1 MNNTISEV
9 SEIQVSYKPNKIVSS
24 KIATSFDAVQII
36 RKFWNE
42 ETIEMQE
49 EVKVILLNN
58 SNCVL
63 GIYNLSKGGI
73 TSSLVDIRLVLSV
86 ALKCLAQGIILV
98 HNHPS
103 GNLKPSSADLDI
115 VKKLKESCKIMD
127 INLFD
132 SIIITK
138 ESYMSFADDGLIW
151 AD

>member
-9 SEIQVSYKPNKIVSS
+9 SEIQVSYKPNKILSS
-24 KIATSFDAVQII
+24 KITTSFDAIQII

-42 ETIEMQE
+42 ETIQMQE

-58 SNCVL
+58 LNCVL

-73 TSSLVDIRLVLSV
+73 TSSLVDVRLILSV
-86 ALKCLAQGIILV
+86 ALKCLATGIILV

-103 GNLKPSSADLDI
+103 GNIKPSSADLSI
-115 VKKLKESCKIMD
+115 VKKLNESCRLMD
-127 INLFD
+127 ITLFD

-138 ESYMSFADDGLIW
+138 ENYMSFADDGLL
-151 AD
+151 

>member
-9 SEIQVSYKPNKIVSS
+9 SEIQVSYKPNKNIDL
-24 KIATSFDAVQII
+24 KITTSFDAVQII

-73 TSSLVDIRLVLSV
+73 TSSLVDVRLVLSV

-103 GNLKPSSADLDI
+103 GNLKPSSSDLDI
-115 VKKLKESCKIMD
+115 VKKLKDSCKIID
-127 INLFD
+127 ITLFD

-138 ESYMSFADDGLIW
+138 ESYMSFADDGLL
-151 AD
+151 

>member
-9 SEIQVSYKPNKIVSS
+9 SEIQVSYKPNKMVSS

-73 TSSLVDIRLVLSV
+73 TSSLVDVRLVLSV

-115 VKKLKESCKIMD
+115 VKKLKDSCKIID
-127 INLFD
+127 ITLFD
-132 SIIITK
+132 SIIITQ
-138 ESYMSFADDGLIW
+138 ESYMSFADDGLL
-151 AD
+151 

>member
-9 SEIQVSYKPNKIVSS
+9 SEIQVSYKPNKIVCSR
-24 KIATSFDAVQII
+24 IATSFDAVQII

-73 TSSLVDIRLVLSV
+73 TSSLVDVRLVLSV
-86 ALKCLAQGIILV
+86 ALKCLAPGIILV

-103 GNLKPSSADLDI
+103 GNLKPSSTDLNI
-115 VKKLKESCKIMD
+115 VKKLNESCKLMD
-127 INLFD
+127 ITLFD

-138 ESYMSFADDGLIW
+138 ESYMSFADEGLI
-151 AD
+151 

>member
-9 SEIQVSYKPNKIVSS
+9 SEIQVSYKPNKMVSS
-24 KIATSFDAVQII
+24 KITTSFDAVQII

-73 TSSLVDIRLVLSV
+73 TSSLVDVRLVLSV
-86 ALKCLAQGIILV
+86 ALKCLSPGIILV

-103 GNLKPSSADLDI
+103 GNLKPSLADLDI

-138 ESYMSFADDGLIW
+138 ESFMSFADDGLL
-151 AD
+151 

>member
-1 MNNTISEV
+1 MNKTISEV
-9 SEIQVSYKPNKIVSS
+9 SEIQVSYKPNKIASS

-73 TSSLVDIRLVLSV
+73 TSSLVDVRLVLSV
-86 ALKCLAQGIILV
+86 ALKCLSPGIILV

-138 ESYMSFADDGLIW
+138 ESFMSFADDGLL
-151 AD
+151 

>member
-1 MNNTISEV
+1 MNNIIPEV
-9 SEIQVSYKPNKIVSS
+9 SEIHVSYKPNKMVSS

-58 SNCVL
+58 SNYVL

-73 TSSLVDIRLVLSV
+73 TSSLVDVRLVLSV
-86 ALKCLAQGIILV
+86 ALKCLSPGIILV

-115 VKKLKESCKIMD
+115 VKKLKEGCKIMD

-138 ESYMSFADDGLIW
+138 ESFMSFADDGLL
-151 AD
+151 

>member
-86 ALKCLAQGIILV
+86 ALKCLAPGIILV

-103 GNLKPSSADLDI
+103 GNLKPSSADLNI
-115 VKKLKESCKIMD
+115 VKKLMDSCKIMD
-127 INLFD
+127 ITLFD

-138 ESYMSFADDGLIW
+138 ESFMSFADDGLL
-151 AD
+151 

>member
-1 MNNTISEV
+1 MNNIISEV
-9 SEIQVSYKPNKIVSS
+9 SEIQVSYKPNKIASS

-36 RKFWNE
+36 RKFWNQ

-73 TSSLVDIRLVLSV
+73 TSSLVDVRLVLSV
-86 ALKCLAQGIILV
+86 ALKCLSPGIILV

-127 INLFD
+127 INLLD

-138 ESYMSFADDGLIW
+138 ESFMSFADDGLL
-151 AD
+151 

>member
-86 ALKCLAQGIILV
+86 ALKCLSQGIILV

-103 GNLKPSSADLDI
+103 GNLKPSSADLNI
-115 VKKLKESCKIMD
+115 VKKLNESCKLMD
-127 INLFD
+127 IALVD

-138 ESYMSFADDGLIW
+138 ENYISFADDGLL
-151 AD
+151 

>member
-73 TSSLVDIRLVLSV
+73 TSSLVDVRLVLSV
-86 ALKCLAQGIILV
+86 ALKCLSPGIILV

-103 GNLKPSSADLDI
+103 GNLKPSLADLDI

-138 ESYMSFADDGLIW
+138 ESFMSFADDGLL
-151 AD
+151 

>member
-1 MNNTISEV
+1 MNKTISEV

-73 TSSLVDIRLVLSV
+73 TSSLIDIRLVLSV
-86 ALKCLAQGIILV
+86 ALKCLASGIILV

-103 GNLKPSSADLDI
+103 GNSKPSSADFNI
-115 VKKLKESCKIMD
+115 VKKLNESCKLVD
-127 INLFD
+127 ITLFD

-138 ESYMSFADDGLIW
+138 ESYMSFADDGLL
-151 AD
+151 

>member
-24 KIATSFDAVQII
+24 KITTSFDAVQII

-42 ETIEMQE
+42 ETIQMQE

-58 SNCVL
+58 SSHVL
-63 GIYNLSKGGI
+63 GIYNLSKGGM
-73 TSSLVDIRLVLSV
+73 TSSLVDVRIILSV
-86 ALKCLAQGIILV
+86 ALKCLATGIIMV

-103 GNLKPSSADLDI
+103 GNLKPSSADLNI
-115 VKKLKESCKIMD
+115 VKKLNESCKLMD
-127 INLFD
+127 ITLFD

-138 ESYMSFADDGLIW
+138 ESYMSFADDGLL
-151 AD
+151 

>member
-9 SEIQVSYKPNKIVSS
+9 SEIQVSYKPNKNIHL
-24 KIATSFDAVQII
+24 KITTSFDAVQII

-86 ALKCLAQGIILV
+86 ALKCLAPGIILV

-103 GNLKPSSADLDI
+103 GNLKPSSADLNI
-115 VKKLKESCKIMD
+115 VKKLNESCKLMD
-127 INLFD
+127 IALVD

-138 ESYMSFADDGLIW
+138 ENYMSFADDGLL
-151 AD
+151 

>member
-1 MNNTISEV
+1 MNNTIAEV
-9 SEIQVSYKPNKIVSS
+9 SEIQVSYKSNKTVSS

-42 ETIEMQE
+42 ETIQMQE

-73 TSSLVDIRLVLSV
+73 TSSLVDVRLVLSV
-86 ALKCLAQGIILV
+86 ALKCLAPGIILV

-103 GNLKPSSADLDI
+103 GNLKPSSADLKI
-115 VKKLKESCKIMD
+115 VKKLNESCKLMD
-127 INLFD
+127 IALLD
-132 SIIITK
+132 SIIITQ
-138 ESYMSFADDGLIW
+138 ESYMSFADVGLL
-151 AD
+151 

>member
-138 ESYMSFADDGLIW
+138 ESYMSFADDGLI
-151 AD
+151 

>member
-9 SEIQVSYKPNKIVSS
+9 SEIQVSYKPNKIVNA
-24 KIATSFDAVQII
+24 KITTSFDAVQII

-42 ETIEMQE
+42 ETIQMQE

-73 TSSLVDIRLVLSV
+73 TSSLVDVRLVLAV
-86 ALKCLAQGIILV
+86 ALKCLSPGIILV

-103 GNLKPSSADLDI
+103 GNLKPSSADLSI
-115 VKKLKESCKIMD
+115 VKKLNESCKLMD
-127 INLFD
+127 ITLFD

-138 ESYMSFADDGLIW
+138 ESYVSFTDEGLI
-151 AD
+151 

>member
-9 SEIQVSYKPNKIVSS
+9 SEIQVSYKPNKMVSS

-58 SNCVL
+58 SNYVL

-73 TSSLVDIRLVLSV
+73 TSSLVDVRLVLSV
-86 ALKCLAQGIILV
+86 ALKCLSPGIILV

-115 VKKLKESCKIMD
+115 VKKLKEGCKIMD
-127 INLFD
+127 NNLFD
-132 SIIITK
+132 SIIITN
-138 ESYMSFADDGLIW
+138 ESYMSFADDGLL
-151 AD
+151 

>member
-9 SEIQVSYKPNKIVSS
+9 SEIQVSYKPNKNIDL
-24 KIATSFDAVQII
+24 KITTSFDAVQII

-73 TSSLVDIRLVLSV
+73 TSSLVDVRLVLSV

-103 GNLKPSSADLDI
+103 GNLKPSSADLTI
-115 VKKLKESCKIMD
+115 VEKLKDSCKLMD
-127 INLFD
+127 IALLD
-132 SIIITK
+132 SIIITQ
-138 ESYMSFADDGLIW
+138 ESYMSFTDDGLL
-151 AD
+151 

>member
-9 SEIQVSYKPNKIVSS
+9 SEIQVSYKPNKNIDL
-24 KIATSFDAVQII
+24 KITTSFDAVQII

-73 TSSLVDIRLVLSV
+73 TSSLVDVRLVLSV
-86 ALKCLAQGIILV
+86 ALKCLAPCIILV

-103 GNLKPSSADLDI
+103 GNLKPSSADLNI
-115 VKKLKESCKIMD
+115 VKKLNESCKLLD
-127 INLFD
+127 ISLLD

-138 ESYMSFADDGLIW
+138 ESYMSFADKELI
-151 AD
+151 

>member
-58 SNCVL
+58 SNYVL

-73 TSSLVDIRLVLSV
+73 TSSLVDVRLVLSV
-86 ALKCLAQGIILV
+86 ALKCLTPGIILV

-103 GNLKPSSADLDI
+103 GNLKPSSTDLNI
-115 VKKLKESCKIMD
+115 VKKLNEGCKLMD
-127 INLFD
+127 ITLFD

-138 ESYMSFADDGLIW
+138 ENYMSFADDGLL
-151 AD
+151 

>member
-9 SEIQVSYKPNKIVSS
+9 SEIQVSYKPNKVAST
-24 KIATSFDAVQII
+24 KITTSFDAVQII

-58 SNCVL
+58 SNSVL

-73 TSSLVDIRLVLSV
+73 TSSLVDVRLVLSV
-86 ALKCLAQGIILV
+86 ALKCLSPGIILV

-138 ESYMSFADDGLIW
+138 ESFMSFADNGLL
-151 AD
+151 

>member
-138 ESYMSFADDGLIW
+138 ESYMSFADDGLV
-151 AD
+151 

>member
-1 MNNTISEV
+1 MNKTISEV
-9 SEIQVSYKPNKIVSS
+9 SEIQVSYKPNKIVIS

-138 ESYMSFADDGLIW
+138 ESYMSFADDGLI
-151 AD
+151 